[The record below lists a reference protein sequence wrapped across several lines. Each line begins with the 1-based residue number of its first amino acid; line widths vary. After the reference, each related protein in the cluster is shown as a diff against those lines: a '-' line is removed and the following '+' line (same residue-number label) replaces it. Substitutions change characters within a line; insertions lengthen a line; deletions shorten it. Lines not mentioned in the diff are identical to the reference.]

1 MKLTVQG
8 WQNLVLSAMGVV
20 VLSGA
25 VGGALLMNQTDTV
38 SSELI
43 EHLQPARVAAYRLQ
57 AGLRDQETAVRGYAI
72 AADRQF
78 LAPYADGQRV
88 EAVAAQDIRRLL
100 GGRDALIADLDAIE
114 RAAGSWRGSYA
125 RPLIASVVVGHPTV
139 VDSRTSEDGKK
150 EFDNLRVLF
159 DAQNRH
165 LEQARDADTARL
177 VSIRQWRD
185 RVLATMVGAFVV
197 MAVVLAML
205 VRSSVTRP
213 LGALAAACRRITQGN
228 FDERIV
234 PQGPT
239 DIRAIAADVEEMR
252 QRIVEELE
260 ASQFARLAL
269 DEQAEE
275 LRRSNAELEQFAYV
289 ASHDLQEPLRK
300 VASFCQL
307 LEKRYGD
314 QLDER
319 GIEYI
324 NFAVDGAKRMQV
336 LINDLLTFSRVG
348 RINATHTEVD
358 LGETVASAMQNL
370 ATSITESGAEV
381 LLPPAGLPRVD
392 GDPTL
397 LTMLWQNL
405 IGNAVK
411 FQQEGQAPRIAI
423 DCKSGMGEDADNWV
437 FTVTDN
443 GIGIAEEFVD
453 KVFVIFQ
460 RLHGRDAYSG
470 TGIGLALCKKIVE
483 HHGGTIG
490 IDTSYTDGTR
500 FVFTLPATPTTEPNV
515 IASEQPEG
523 SHP

>member
-78 LAPYADGQRV
+78 LAPYADGQSV
-88 EAVAAQDIRRLL
+88 EAVAAQDVRRLL

-239 DIRAIAADVEEMR
+239 DIRGH
-252 QRIVEELE
+252 
-260 ASQFARLAL
+260 
-269 DEQAEE
+269 
-275 LRRSNAELEQFAYV
+275 RR
-289 ASHDLQEPLRK
+289 
-300 VASFCQL
+300 
-307 LEKRYGD
+307 
-314 QLDER
+314 
-319 GIEYI
+319 
-324 NFAVDGAKRMQV
+324 
-336 LINDLLTFSRVG
+336 
-348 RINATHTEVD
+348 
-358 LGETVASAMQNL
+358 
-370 ATSITESGAEV
+370 
-381 LLPPAGLPRVD
+381 
-392 GDPTL
+392 
-397 LTMLWQNL
+397 
-405 IGNAVK
+405 
-411 FQQEGQAPRIAI
+411 
-423 DCKSGMGEDADNWV
+423 
-437 FTVTDN
+437 
-443 GIGIAEEFVD
+443 
-453 KVFVIFQ
+453 
-460 RLHGRDAYSG
+460 
-470 TGIGLALCKKIVE
+470 
-483 HHGGTIG
+483 
-490 IDTSYTDGTR
+490 
-500 FVFTLPATPTTEPNV
+500 
-515 IASEQPEG
+515 
-523 SHP
+523 